1 MQKNYIKEYA
11 RAAYFNF
18 MKITTLY
25 MAVIYITLF
34 ED

>member
-1 MQKNYIKEYA
+1 MLKDYIKEYA